1 MYKLNNV
8 TALGVLALSVSLFA
22 SAEDASVVEQKP
34 SYSTPVREHVSNLY
48 WGDLHL
54 HTKLSADAYTMG
66 TRLTSDEAY
75 QFARGGTVTADNGMP
90 VRLRRPLDFLAVT
103 DHSEYLG
110 VFAQL
115 AADDPTLKGWKMGEE
130 WQTLLREG
138 RTTELA
144 KAFANAIQTDAAE
157 YQTPGP
163 VRSGL
168 WASAAAVADKYNEPG
183 LFTAFVGYEWT
194 SMISGDNLHRVVI
207 YKDGAEVASKRVPFS
222 AQDSTDP
229 EDLWSALSAYE
240 ESTGGEVLAIAHNG
254 NVSNG
259 RMFSPTRLNGKPL
272 DANYAAKRARW
283 EPVYETT
290 QIKGDGETHPYLS
303 ADDEFADY
311 ETWDEGNISLTQAKT
326 PDMLQYEYSRS
337 ALKEGLR
344 HEANLGV
351 NPFKFGL
358 IGSTDSHTGMST
370 TNEDNFFGKF
380 AHDEPSADRTEK
392 RMANQLQKIWKLVS
406 SGLVAVWSEEN
417 TRESLFQAIKR
428 REVYATTGTRIQ
440 LRFFGGWQFDA
451 ADVLRADFAT
461 LGYQKGVPMGGDLTR
476 GANTHAPTFMVAA
489 SRDSDG
495 ANLDRVQ
502 IVKGW
507 LDAEGNTQEKVF
519 DVAWSAGRTIDAKT
533 GKLASVGST
542 VDVANTTYSNSIG
555 AAELATV
562 WTDPEFNASQNA
574 FYYARVLQIPTPR
587 WTAYDAKYFGAT
599 IDPRAAMVTQ
609 DRAYSSPIWYTP

>member
-54 HTKLSADAYTMG
+54 HTKLSADAYTME

-272 DANYAAKRARW
+272 DVNYAAKRARW

-489 SRDSDG
+489 SRDPDG

-507 LDAEGNTQEKVF
+507 LDAQGNTQEKVF

>member
-54 HTKLSADAYTMG
+54 HTKLSADAYTME

-90 VRLRRPLDFLAVT
+90 VRVRRPLDFLAVT

-110 VFAQL
+110 VVAQL

-194 SMISGDNLHRVVI
+194 SLISGDNLHRVVI
-207 YKDGAEVASKRVPFS
+207 YKDGSEVASKRVPFS

-489 SRDSDG
+489 SRDPDG

-507 LDAEGNTQEKVF
+507 LDAQGNTQEKVF

>member
-54 HTKLSADAYTMG
+54 HTKLSADAYTME

-115 AADDPTLKGWKMGEE
+115 AADDPRLKGWKMGEE

-489 SRDSDG
+489 SRDPDG

-507 LDAEGNTQEKVF
+507 LDAQGNTQEKVF

>member
-22 SAEDASVVEQKP
+22 SAEDAAVVEQKP

-54 HTKLSADAYTMG
+54 HTKLSADAYTME

-326 PDMLQYEYSRS
+326 SDMLQYEYSRS

-489 SRDSDG
+489 SRDPDG

-507 LDAEGNTQEKVF
+507 LDAQGNTQEKVF

>member
-54 HTKLSADAYTMG
+54 HTKLSADAYTME

-451 ADVLRADFAT
+451 ADVLRADFAS

-489 SRDSDG
+489 SRDPDG

-507 LDAEGNTQEKVF
+507 LDAQGNTQEKVF

>member
-451 ADVLRADFAT
+451 ADVLRANFAT

>member
-22 SAEDASVVEQKP
+22 SAEDAAVVEQKP

-54 HTKLSADAYTMG
+54 HTKLSADAYTME

-207 YKDGAEVASKRVPFS
+207 YKDGAELASKRVPFS

-489 SRDSDG
+489 SRDPDG

-507 LDAEGNTQEKVF
+507 LDAQGNTQEKVF

>member
-22 SAEDASVVEQKP
+22 SAEDAAVVEQKP

-54 HTKLSADAYTMG
+54 HTKLSADAYTME

-207 YKDGAEVASKRVPFS
+207 YKDGAELASKRVPFS

-326 PDMLQYEYSRS
+326 SDMLQYEYSRS

-489 SRDSDG
+489 SRDPDG

-507 LDAEGNTQEKVF
+507 LDAQGNTQEKVF

>member
-1 MYKLNNV
+1 M
-8 TALGVLALSVSLFA
+8 
-22 SAEDASVVEQKP
+22 E
-34 SYSTPVREHVSNLY
+34 
-48 WGDLHL
+48 
-54 HTKLSADAYTMG
+54 

-489 SRDSDG
+489 SRDPDG

-507 LDAEGNTQEKVF
+507 LDAQGNTQEKVF

>member
-8 TALGVLALSVSLFA
+8 TTLGVLALSVSLFA

-54 HTKLSADAYTMG
+54 HTKLSADAYTME

-440 LRFFGGWQFDA
+440 LRFFGGWQFAA
-451 ADVLRADFAT
+451 ADVLRADFGT

-489 SRDSDG
+489 SRDPDG

-507 LDAEGNTQEKVF
+507 LDAQGNTQEKVF